1 MPGRRRQAYRLLVRR
16 DDMSPSLRVALVP
29 ALIFVAC
36 GGGQP
41 LGGSDAAG
49 GGSGGPGARHDD
61 ASEDA
66 IYPSSS
72 SCGDAMPLM
81 GAGTGFEACGAG
93 YVRRLSPGMCPSSMQ
108 RAAAVSSVNPAVDQ
122 CTHDSDCSGGE
133 FCGPREGG
141 YANVCIKACAT
152 DADCDPGRICLC
164 GEPAGRCVPA
174 TCTQASDCPAGR
186 DCASGVAHPLCESTA
201 FACQLTGDSCS
212 TDADCVGVFVNVAF
226 CVLQDRHRTCSTEQ
240 CTTP

>member
-1 MPGRRRQAYRLLVRR
+1 LVLR
-16 DDMSPSLRVALVP
+16 DDMSSSLRLALVP
-29 ALIFVAC
+29 VLMFAAC
-36 GGGQP
+36 GAGQP
-41 LGGSDAAG
+41 LGGRDAAG
-49 GGSGGPGARHDD
+49 GGGGGADGAAGARYDA

-66 IYPSSS
+66 AHPSF
-72 SCGDAMPLM
+72 SCGNPMPLL
-81 GAGTGFEACGAG
+81 GPATGFEVCSAG
-93 YVRRLSPGMCPSSMQ
+93 YVRRLSPGTCPSSVP
-108 RAAAVSSVNPAVDQ
+108 RAAAVSSTNPAVDQ
-122 CTHDSDCSGGE
+122 CTHDNDCSGGALE

-152 DADCDPGRICLC
+152 DADCDAGRICLC

-201 FACQLTGDSCS
+201 FACQSGDNCA
-212 TDADCVGVFVNVAF
+212 TDADCVGIFVNPAF
-226 CVLQDRHRTCSTEQ
+226 CVLRDGHRTCSTEQ